1 MDGRATLIRRSMI
14 LTVAVTRACL
24 WFRPNADFNVG
35 PYNIHHLFTGA
46 LLMSAAGI
54 AASLDLRRPAR
65 DVCAVA
71 FGIGLA
77 LTLDEWIYLIV
88 TDGSNAMYWSPPS
101 VIGAVIAIGGAWACL
116 GARSPIRQTRGQVS
130 DPPHRRPGPN
140 DGGMET

>member
-1 MDGRATLIRRSMI
+1 
-14 LTVAVTRACL
+14 VTRACL

-101 VIGAVIAIGGAWACL
+101 VIGAVIAIGGAWA
-116 GARSPIRQTRGQVS
+116 
-130 DPPHRRPGPN
+130 
-140 DGGMET
+140 